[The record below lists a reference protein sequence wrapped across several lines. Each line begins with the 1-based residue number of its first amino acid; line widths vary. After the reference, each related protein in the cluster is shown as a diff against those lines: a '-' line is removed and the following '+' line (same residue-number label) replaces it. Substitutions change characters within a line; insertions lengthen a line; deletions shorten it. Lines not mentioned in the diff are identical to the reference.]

1 MTLHRKTGMFLKP
14 EQCPQA
20 GRERMILPQPVAL
33 IGRGEKSPEP
43 GMLQHMRQTGA
54 VRPRL

>member
-20 GRERMILPQPVAL
+20 GRERMCRDL
-33 IGRGEKSPEP
+33 R
-43 GMLQHMRQTGA
+43 
-54 VRPRL
+54 